1 MRIAFETLGCKVNQ
15 YETEALRSAFISC
28 GDSIVSVEQNPDAVI
43 INTCSVTNIS
53 DRKSR
58 QCIRRTRQISPNALI
73 LVTGCLAQTQAE
85 NLARMPEADI
95 IVSNNQ
101 KSKIVKA
108 IHSPN
113 SAKLYFQARD
123 EMRDF
128 DEIGVIQ
135 HYDKTK
141 ARAYIK
147 IQEGCDRFCSYCLI
161 PYSRGPLRSRN
172 RDLIIK
178 EAKHLIEEGFKEI
191 VLTGINTALYEDLM
205 GLLQDIDNLQG
216 DFRIRLSSLEPTC
229 INDRDITNIL
239 GIKRLCHHLHL
250 SVQSGSNHI
259 LQRMNRNYT
268 RQDYQRIVKMLRD
281 FDPLYNITTDIIVG
295 FPGETDEDFE
305 DSLSLVR
312 EIEFGKVHIF
322 RFSPR
327 AGTKAATLPDRVHP
341 SVSRARAQMLLDEA
355 SKAST
360 QFLGKNLGT
369 CQNVLIE
376 ELEQGKPIGYT
387 DNYLKVRINSGSTHT
402 DCRDWCKVTLKEINN
417 DYLLAD
423 MI

>member
-15 YETEALRSAFISC
+15 YETEALKSAFVSC

-58 QCIRRTRQISPNALI
+58 KSIRRTRQICPSALI
-73 LVTGCLAQTQAE
+73 LVTGCLAQTQSE
-85 NLARMPEADI
+85 DLARMPEIDI

-101 KSKIVKA
+101 KSRIVNV
-108 IHSPN
+108 IHFPY
-113 SAKLYFQARD
+113 SAKLFYQTRE

-161 PYSRGPLRSRN
+161 PFARGPLRSRM
-172 RDLIIK
+172 RDTIIK
-178 EAKHLIEEGFKEI
+178 EAEHLIGEGFKEI
-191 VLTGINTALYEDLM
+191 VLTGINTALYDDLL
-205 GLLQDIDNLQG
+205 GLLEDIDTLQG

-229 INDRDITNIL
+229 INEKDISKIL
-239 GIKRLCHHLHL
+239 GIRRLCHHLHL
-250 SVQSGSNHI
+250 SIQSGSNHI
-259 LQRMNRNYT
+259 LERMNRNYT
-268 RQDYQRIVKMLRD
+268 RQDYQRIVNMLRD

-312 EIEFGKVHIF
+312 DVEFGKVHIF

-341 SVSRARAQMLLDEA
+341 SISKSRAQIISDVS
-355 SKAST
+355 SKAAA
-360 QFLGKNLGT
+360 QFFEKNLGT
-369 CQNVLIE
+369 RQQVLIE
-376 ELEQGKPIGYT
+376 EFEHGKPVGFT
-387 DNYLKVRINSGSTHT
+387 DNYLKVRINGGAT
-402 DCRDWCKVTLKEINN
+402 DIRCRDWCSVRLSKTNN
-417 DYLLAD
+417 DYILAD